1 MELLREKQKHLLA
14 SVKSKKIS
22 VSYHDADV
30 SFIEAVLAKGDRR
43 LGDVIEA
50 VWKKGSRMEAYAKEY
65 EIAVEY
71 LGDNPQLY

>member
-14 SVKSKKIS
+14 SVKSKTIS

-43 LGDVIEA
+43 LGDC
-50 VWKKGSRMEAYAKEY
+50 
-65 EIAVEY
+65 
-71 LGDNPQLY
+71 N